1 MGTDALKLKELITE
15 SDDVIVIMVNQGEIQ
30 VHSSVPTK
38 SDFFEILDIVAEMGD
53 EYYPDESV
61 DNLH

>member
-1 MGTDALKLKELITE
+1 MGTDALNLKEMISE
-15 SDDVIVIMVNQGEIQ
+15 SDDVIVVLINGGEIQ
-30 VHSSVPTK
+30 VHSSVNTK
-38 SDFFEILDIVAEMGD
+38 GEFFEILDIVAEMGD

>member
-1 MGTDALKLKELITE
+1 MGTDALNLNELVE
-15 SDDVIVIMVNQGEIQ
+15 NAEDCIVIMINDGEVK
-30 VHSSVPTK
+30 VHSSIHTK
-38 SDFFEILDIVAEMGD
+38 GEFFEILNIVAEMGD

>member
-1 MGTDALKLKELITE
+1 MGTDTLNLKEMI
-15 SDDVIVIMVNQGEIQ
+15 SVADDVIVVLINGGEIQ
-30 VHSSVPTK
+30 VHSSVDSK
-38 SDFFEILDIVAEMGD
+38 GEFFEILDIVAEMGD

>member
-1 MGTDALKLKELITE
+1 MGTDTLNLKEMISE
-15 SDDVIVIMVNQGEIQ
+15 SDDVIVVLINKGEIQ
-30 VHSSVPTK
+30 VHSSVNTK
-38 SDFFEILDIVAEMGD
+38 GEFFEILDIVAEMGD

>member
-1 MGTDALKLKELITE
+1 MGTDTLKEMMAQ
-15 SDDVIVIMVNQGEIQ
+15 SDDAIVILINGGEIQ
-30 VHSSVPTK
+30 VHSSISTK
-38 SDFFEILDIVAEMGD
+38 GEFFEILDVVAEMGD

>member
-1 MGTDALKLKELITE
+1 MAQ
-15 SDDVIVIMVNQGEIQ
+15 SDDAIVILINGGEIQ
-30 VHSSVPTK
+30 VHSSVSTK
-38 SDFFEILDIVAEMGD
+38 GEFFEILDVVAEMGD

>member
-1 MGTDALKLKELITE
+1 MGTDTLNLKEMISKSE
-15 SDDVIVIMVNQGEIQ
+15 DVIVVLINGGEIQ
-30 VHSSVPTK
+30 VHSSVSTK
-38 SDFFEILDIVAEMGD
+38 GEFFEILDIVAEMGD

>member
-1 MGTDALKLKELITE
+1 MGTDTLKEMMAN
-15 SDDVIVIMVNQGEIQ
+15 SDDAVVILINGGEIQ
-30 VHSSVPTK
+30 VHSSVSTK
-38 SDFFEILDIVAEMGD
+38 EEFFEILDVVAEMGD

>member
-1 MGTDALKLKELITE
+1 MGTDALNLKEMISE
-15 SDDVIVIMVNQGEIQ
+15 SDDVIVIMINGGEIQ
-30 VHSSVPTK
+30 VHSSVNTK
-38 SDFFEILDIVAEMGD
+38 GEFFEILDIVAEMGD

>member
-1 MGTDALKLKELITE
+1 MAE
-15 SDDVIVIMVNQGEIQ
+15 SDDVIVILINGGEIQ
-30 VHSSVPTK
+30 VHSSVSTK
-38 SDFFEILDIVAEMGD
+38 GEFFEILDVVAEMGD

>member
-1 MGTDALKLKELITE
+1 MGTDTLKEMIAG
-15 SDDVIVIMVNQGEIQ
+15 SDDVIVIMVNGGEIQ
-30 VHSSVPTK
+30 VHSSISTK
-38 SDFFEILDIVAEMGD
+38 GEFFEILDVVAEMGD

>member
-1 MGTDALKLKELITE
+1 MGTDTLNLKEMISE
-15 SDDVIVIMVNQGEIQ
+15 SDDVIVVLINGGEIQ
-30 VHSSVPTK
+30 VHSSVNTK
-38 SDFFEILDIVAEMGD
+38 GEFFEILDIVAEMGD

>member
-1 MGTDALKLKELITE
+1 MGTDTLNLKDKLEQSE
-15 SDDVIVIMVNQGEIQ
+15 EAIVILINGGEIQ
-30 VHSSVPTK
+30 VHSSVNTK
-38 SDFFEILDIVAEMGD
+38 GEFFEILDIVAEMGD

>member
-1 MGTDALKLKELITE
+1 MGTDTLKLQESMTE
-15 SDDVIVIMVNQGEIQ
+15 ADDVIVVLINGGEIQ
-30 VHSSVPTK
+30 VHSSVDSK
-38 SDFFEILDIVAEMGD
+38 GEFFEILDIVAEMGD

>member
-1 MGTDALKLKELITE
+1 MGTDALNLKEMISE
-15 SDDVIVIMVNQGEIQ
+15 SDDVIVIMINGGEIQ
-30 VHSSVPTK
+30 VHSSVNTK
-38 SDFFEILDIVAEMGD
+38 GEFFEILDVVAEMGD